1 MTLRADTFGPNG
13 GGGHTNT
20 QNGRDSGEVRPPTA
34 KSPGPRYRRT
44 ATGIAISLDGVTI
57 DADHVSCNDYRTRA
71 LVSVRWR
78 EQLCHRQWINL
89 EDARQREGFVATVK
103 LSCRQAGTT
112 DGTPPA
118 IVADRVTPRLL
129 LQLAE
134 QCRSRE
140 SALTNRSIGRAR
152 RRVLRRR
159 ARILLHSRR
168 DVLSRLATAMRATG
182 YAGKLEPAV
191 LAYVALTS
199 RVLEECP
206 INLALVG
213 EPAAGKNA
221 TLDAALAFVPPEAVY
236 TFTASSPTAMV
247 YANQEFRHRVVIFR
261 EADSIPDRGP
271 AAAAI
276 RALTEV
282 NMLRYEVTIR
292 GPRTGSLETWLIEKA
307 GPTGL
312 ITTSIRPLA
321 PQLYTRL
328 LPVYVVN
335 NDDRLTTYQVILAK
349 ADRASRRL
357 PPLDVEPFL
366 AFQRWLANAGGHR
379 VIVPFA
385 RALARAMGECSLELR
400 TRRDFGALLS
410 CVKTI
415 ALLRQRHRQRAVPG
429 GEIEAT
435 TDDYRLARELL
446 IDSFSKV
453 AAEGLSA
460 AIRELVEK
468 ITEKEEIT
476 RVELGER
483 LPKPRSTLYYQVAKA
498 LELELLTEE
507 RRSGKRFL
515 RRNGPLPHE
524 RLPLPEVEEVEGF
537 FFGVP
542 APPPIRPRPTPP
554 DVITCFKEFLSDFS
568 KTPQGFTAAEWATR
582 VGHPVDVIRR
592 RLDALVRS
600 GTLIYDP
607 HTMRY
612 VLS

>member
-1 MTLRADTFGPNG
+1 M
-13 GGGHTNT
+13 
-20 QNGRDSGEVRPPTA
+20 
-34 KSPGPRYRRT
+34 
-44 ATGIAISLDGVTI
+44 
-57 DADHVSCNDYRTRA
+57 
-71 LVSVRWR
+71 
-78 EQLCHRQWINL
+78 
-89 EDARQREGFVATVK
+89 
-103 LSCRQAGTT
+103 
-112 DGTPPA
+112 
-118 IVADRVTPRLL
+118 
-129 LQLAE
+129 
-134 QCRSRE
+134 
-140 SALTNRSIGRAR
+140 
-152 RRVLRRR
+152 LRRR
-159 ARILLHSRR
+159 ARTLLHSRK
-168 DVLSRLATAMRATG
+168 DIFPRLATAMRATG
-182 YAGKLEPAV
+182 YAGNLEPAV

-199 RVLEECP
+199 RLLEECP

-236 TFTASSPTAMV
+236 TFTASSPTAIV
-247 YANQEFRHRVVIFR
+247 YADQKFRHRVVIFR

-292 GPRTGSLETWLIEKA
+292 GPRTGNLETWQIEKA

-321 PQLYTRL
+321 PQLHTRL

-335 NDDRLTTYQVILAK
+335 NNDRLTTYQVILAK
-349 ADRASRRL
+349 ADRASGRL

-366 AFQRWLANAGGHR
+366 ALQRWLAIAGEHR
-379 VIVPFA
+379 VVVPFA

-400 TRRDFGALLS
+400 TRRDFEALLS

-415 ALLRQRHRQRAVPG
+415 ALLRRRAVPG

-446 IDSFSKV
+446 IDTFSKV
-453 AAEGLSA
+453 AAEGLTA
-460 AIRELVEK
+460 AIRELVGK

-515 RRNGPLPHE
+515 RRNGSLPDE
-524 RLPLPEVEEVEGF
+524 RLPLPELEEVEGF

-542 APPPIRPRPTPP
+542 APPLNRPRPTPP
-554 DVITCFKEFLSDFS
+554 DVITAFREFVSDFS
-568 KTPQGFTAAEWATR
+568 KAPHGFTAAEWAAR
-582 VGHPVDVIRR
+582 VGHPVEVIRR
-592 RLDALVRS
+592 RLDVLVRS
-600 GTLIYDP
+600 GTLTYDP
-607 HTMRY
+607 HTTRY
-612 VLS
+612 VVS